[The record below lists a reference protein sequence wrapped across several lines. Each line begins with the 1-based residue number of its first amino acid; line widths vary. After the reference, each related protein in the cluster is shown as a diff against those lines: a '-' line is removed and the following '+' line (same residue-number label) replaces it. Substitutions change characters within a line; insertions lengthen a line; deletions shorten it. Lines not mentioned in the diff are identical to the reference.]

1 MYASVNATIPAGERL
16 APAPELVDA
25 LRKYALKHEPV
36 TLSSGATSSYY
47 VDVKQAMLR
56 PEPARIVG
64 PLIADLAHGAGAL
77 TVGGMVE
84 GAIPV
89 ACSAIGCSAGS
100 DLIAF
105 FIRKERKEHGL
116 RRLIEG
122 PDEYLQPGKPCL
134 IVDDVVTKGGSTVD
148 AIRHARDAGLV
159 VTGAVAVVDRL
170 AGGAERIEAELG
182 EAPYRAL
189 VTIDELYPDRP
200 DRD

>member
-1 MYASVNATIPAGERL
+1 MNAIVSI
-16 APAPELVDA
+16 APSPELIEA
-25 LRKYALKHEPV
+25 LKKYALKLEPV
-36 TLSSGATSSYY
+36 TLSSGETSDYY

-56 PEPARIVG
+56 PEPARIAG
-64 PLIADLAHGAGAL
+64 PLIADIAHGAGAL
-77 TVGGMVE
+77 TIGGMVE

-89 ACSAIGCSAGS
+89 ACAAIGCSAGN
-100 DLIAF
+100 DLVAF
-105 FIRKERKEHGL
+105 FIRKERKKHGL

-159 VTGAVAVVDRL
+159 VTGAVTVVDRL
-170 AGGAERIEAELG
+170 AGGTEKIEAELG
-182 EAPYRAL
+182 DVPYRAL

-200 DRD
+200 DRA

>member
-1 MYASVNATIPAGERL
+1 MSTSVNATISAAERV
-16 APAPELVDA
+16 APSPELIDA
-25 LRKYALKHEPV
+25 LRKYALKLEPV
-36 TLSSGATSSYY
+36 TLSSGETSSYY

-64 PLIADLAHGAGAL
+64 PLIAEIAHGVGAL

-89 ACSAIGCSAGS
+89 ACAAIGCSAGN

-105 FIRKERKEHGL
+105 FIRKERKKHGL

-134 IVDDVVTKGGSTVD
+134 VVDDVVTKGGSTVE
-148 AIRHARDAGLV
+148 AIRHARDAGLEV
-159 VTGAVAVVDRL
+159 KGAVAVVDRL
-170 AGGAERIEAELG
+170 AGGAGRIEAELG
-182 EAPYRAL
+182 DTPYRAL